1 MPTVRAVR
9 CCWNWRG
16 RNMDILSIIVAVL
29 LFGIIVLIHE
39 WGHFFVAKRC
49 GIRVNEFAL
58 GMGPKLLQFG
68 KGETKYSLRLF
79 PIGGYCAMEGED
91 EDSNDPRAF
100 SKQKVWKRLLVVV
113 AGALMNFVL
122 GFAVLVTA
130 LSVCIRKDPGMDYAL
145 YSTTQIAQLAEDASS
160 YQTGLRP
167 GDTIVAVDGA
177 PIFSDFDLMY
187 LMQTDDDGVFDLTV
201 RREVDGKPKK
211 VELTGV
217 TFPYGED
224 EHGSYLKYEFKVVGE
239 KKTVWTTVKRAAK
252 LEVSYGALV
261 WRSLGGIVTG
271 QYKLNDL
278 SGPVGTVGVIGDAVE
293 GAVNDAEEGNLDG
306 LYSLLMLVVLIT
318 VNVGVFNLL
327 PLPALD
333 GGRLLFLLIEAV
345 TRRKVPAK
353 FEGMVH
359 VVGMVLLLGLMLL
372 VTFSD
377 IVKLFA

>member
-1 MPTVRAVR
+1 
-9 CCWNWRG
+9 
-16 RNMDILSIIVAVL
+16 MDILSIIVAVL

-113 AGALMNFVL
+113 AGAVMNFVL

-130 LSVCIRKDPGMDYAL
+130 LSVCIRKDSGMDYAL

-160 YQTGLRP
+160 YKTGLRP

-201 RREVDGKPKK
+201 RRESDGKQKK

-224 EHGSYLKYEFKVVGE
+224 ENGSYLKYEFKVVGE

-293 GAVNDAEEGNLDG
+293 GAVNDAEQGNLDG

>member
-1 MPTVRAVR
+1 
-9 CCWNWRG
+9 
-16 RNMDILSIIVAVL
+16 MDILSIIVAVL

-113 AGALMNFVL
+113 AGAVMNFVL

-130 LSVCIRKDPGMDYAL
+130 LSVCIRKDAGMDYAL

-160 YQTGLRP
+160 YKTGLRP

-201 RREVDGKPKK
+201 RRESDGKQKK

-293 GAVNDAEEGNLDG
+293 GAVSDAEQGNLDG

>member
-1 MPTVRAVR
+1 
-9 CCWNWRG
+9 
-16 RNMDILSIIVAVL
+16 MDILSIIVAVL

-100 SKQKVWKRLLVVV
+100 SKHKVWKRLLVVV
-113 AGALMNFVL
+113 AGAVMNFVL

-130 LSVCIRKDPGMDYAL
+130 LSVCIRKDAGMDYAL

-160 YQTGLRP
+160 YKTGLRP

-201 RREVDGKPKK
+201 RRESDGKQKK

-293 GAVNDAEEGNLDG
+293 GAVSDAEQGNLDG
-306 LYSLLMLVVLIT
+306 LYSLLMLVVLIM

>member
-1 MPTVRAVR
+1 
-9 CCWNWRG
+9 
-16 RNMDILSIIVAVL
+16 MDILSIIVAVL

-68 KGETKYSLRLF
+68 KGETKYSLRLL

-91 EDSNDPRAF
+91 EDSSDPRAF

-201 RREVDGKPKK
+201 RREVDGKQKK
-211 VELTGV
+211 TELTGV

>member
-1 MPTVRAVR
+1 
-9 CCWNWRG
+9 
-16 RNMDILSIIVAVL
+16 MDILSIIVAVL
-29 LFGIIVLIHE
+29 LFGLIVLIHE

-91 EDSNDPRAF
+91 EESDDPRGF
-100 SKQKVWKRLLVVV
+100 TKQKVWKRLLVVI
-113 AGALMNFVL
+113 AGAVMNFVL
-122 GFAVLVTA
+122 GFAILVTA
-130 LSVCIRKDPGMDYAL
+130 LSVCIRKESGFDYAL
-145 YSTTQIAQLAEDASS
+145 YSTTQIAQLSEEASS
-160 YQTGLRP
+160 YQTGLRV
-167 GDTIVAVDGA
+167 GDTITAVDGA

-187 LMQTDDDGVFDLTV
+187 LMQTDDDGVLDLTV
-201 RREVDGKPKK
+201 RREVDGKKQK
-211 VELTGV
+211 VTLTGV
-217 TFPYGED
+217 TFPYAED
-224 EHGSYLKYEFKVVGE
+224 EHGSYLNYEFKVVGE
-239 KKTVWTTVKRAAK
+239 KKTVWTTLKRAAK

-261 WRSLGGIVTG
+261 WRSLGGILTG

-293 GAVNDAEEGNLDG
+293 GTVTDEGGLDLDG

-333 GGRLLFLLIEAV
+333 GGRLLFLLIEAI

-359 VVGMVLLLGLMLL
+359 VIGMVLLLGLMLV